1 MLKDMTTGSETKHIV
16 TFAIPMFIGNIFQQM
31 YNMADAI
38 VVGNYVGKDALAAVG
53 TSFPITFFL
62 IAMVMGLTMGSS
74 IVISQY
80 YGAKDMIKVKRS
92 VSTTYISLLAAA
104 FIISIF
110 GVLISRPLLT
120 LLRTPPEIIDN
131 SAAYLKIVF
140 GGLIFMF
147 LYNTLSAILRG
158 LGDSKTPLY
167 FLIISSLINIG
178 LDILFVA
185 VYNMGVAGVAW
196 ATVISQ
202 GIASFLCLIYVYKKV
217 EILRIHPKDM
227 IFDKDIFAKSVKL
240 GIPASIQQT
249 VVSMGMMG
257 IQGLVN
263 SYGSITMAAY
273 TAASRVDS
281 IAMMPIMNLGM
292 ATSTFTAQNIGAGK
306 IDRVKRG
313 YLRSLLIVTVSCIIT
328 SIAIVSFGPKIIAIF
343 IDSAETAVI
352 AQGTDYITS
361 VSYFYLL
368 MGVMFVA
375 NGVLRGSG
383 DMNVSMIS
391 TISSLGIRIIAAYS
405 LSSIPGVGYKGI
417 WWSIPTGW
425 LVGSIIATLR
435 YRSGRWTKKAIV
447 SRTPAKSSAQ

>member
-1 MLKDMTTGSETKHIV
+1 MLKDMTSGSETKHII

-38 VVGNYVGKDALAAVG
+38 VVGNFVGKDALAAVG

-80 YGAKDMIKVKRS
+80 YGAKDMVKVKRA

-104 FIISIF
+104 LIMSLI

-120 LLRTPPEIIDN
+120 LLRTPAEIIND

-140 GGLIFMF
+140 GGLTFMF

-178 LDILFVA
+178 LDVLFVA
-185 VYNMGVAGVAW
+185 VYKMGVAGVAW

-217 EILRIHPKDM
+217 EILRIHPKEM

-273 TAASRVDS
+273 
-281 IAMMPIMNLGM
+281 PPHQG
-292 ATSTFTAQNIGAGK
+292 ST
-306 IDRVKRG
+306 
-313 YLRSLLIVTVSCIIT
+313 
-328 SIAIVSFGPKIIAIF
+328 P
-343 IDSAETAVI
+343 
-352 AQGTDYITS
+352 
-361 VSYFYLL
+361 
-368 MGVMFVA
+368 
-375 NGVLRGSG
+375 
-383 DMNVSMIS
+383 
-391 TISSLGIRIIAAYS
+391 
-405 LSSIPGVGYKGI
+405 
-417 WWSIPTGW
+417 
-425 LVGSIIATLR
+425 
-435 YRSGRWTKKAIV
+435 
-447 SRTPAKSSAQ
+447 